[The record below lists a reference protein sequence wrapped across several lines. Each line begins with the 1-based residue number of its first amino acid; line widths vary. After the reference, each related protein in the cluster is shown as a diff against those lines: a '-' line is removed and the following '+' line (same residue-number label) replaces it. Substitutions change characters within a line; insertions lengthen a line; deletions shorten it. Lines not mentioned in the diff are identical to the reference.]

1 MRIAFCNSPLGTI
14 KESYAKVVQTKIIP
28 EETLYGYMT
37 ETSKL
42 KLSGI
47 HEVFEEFEK
56 ALLYHLP
63 SGDSVQTSIGTFSL
77 RPYYPQLSE
86 EEKKDPL
93 TRRSVD
99 KGEMAIRFRPSKS
112 FLDRA
117 RATCS
122 IQIVDAPALQIP
134 VINIL
139 YNIEGGEGLEA
150 AKAGQLFALKGS
162 RLSFGK
168 DDEETGVFFLGGSG
182 AQSVRASVYG
192 SIGNT
197 KVIFKLPDLVA
208 GVYGVEIRTRPTDK
222 DVRVGGYDGTLT
234 IVS

>member
-1 MRIAFCNSPLGTI
+1 MHIAFCNSPLGTI

-47 HEVFEEFEK
+47 HEVFEEFKK
-56 ALLYHLP
+56 ALLYYLP
-63 SGDSVQTSIGTFSL
+63 SGDNVQTSIGTFSL
-77 RPYYPQLSE
+77 RPYYPQLTE
-86 EEKKDPL
+86 EERKDPL
-93 TRRSVD
+93 ARRSID
-99 KGEMAIRFRPSKS
+99 KDQMAIRFRPTKS

-122 IQIVDAPALQIP
+122 IQIVDTPALQAP
-134 VINIL
+134 VINVL
-139 YNIEGGEGLEA
+139 YNIEGGTEET

-162 RLSFGK
+162 RLSFDK
-168 DDEETGVFFLGGSG
+168 ADEETGVFFIGGSG
-182 AQSVRASVYG
+182 VQSVRSNVYG

-197 KVIFKLPDLVA
+197 KVIFKLPDLVP

-222 DVRVGGYDGTLT
+222 DVRLGSYDGTLT